1 LKMIK
6 KGKIKILFAED
17 LSTDVDLAK
26 WEIARVFPEIEV
38 AVVDTERDFIEKLR
52 GFSPDL
58 VISDYLM
65 PGFDGMRVIELV
77 LKNAPE
83 LPVIILTG
91 SMNEDTA
98 AECMKAGA
106 IDYVIKEHM
115 ARLPYAVVEA
125 LEKKEIKIAKE
136 KAEKALIE
144 SERKFRLL
152 AEKANDLIYRY
163 ELYPEEGFSYVSPAS
178 VRITGY
184 SPDNFY
190 KDPDLITRI
199 VHPEDR
205 ERLLNLTNS
214 SANSQQSETLTMRW
228 VRKDG
233 KIVWIEQ
240 QNVRIF
246 DDNGRLTAFEGIAR
260 DVTERHEAAE
270 RIREAFYSIITV
282 VSDILTA
289 RDPYIEYHHRNVS
302 RLSSKIAEKIG
313 LNGTSIEA
321 VKVAGLLHDI
331 GKIAIPAEIL
341 SKPGKLNDKEF
352 SLIQQHST
360 IGYNILRNTRLPWPV
375 AEIIHQHHERLDGS
389 GYPGKLKGNEICVE
403 ARIIA
408 VADVVEAMTSH
419 RPYRPAHKMETALEE
434 IRDKSGTAFDSR
446 IVEVCIE
453 LIEGGF
459 DFKQDASKN

>member
-1 LKMIK
+1 MSK

-17 LSTDVDLAK
+17 LPTDVDLAR
-26 WEIARVFPEIEV
+26 WEISRVFPEIEA
-38 AVVDTERDFIEKLR
+38 AVVDTEHDFMEKLKE
-52 GFSPDL
+52 FSPDL

-106 IDYVIKEHM
+106 VDYVIKEHM

-144 SERKFRLL
+144 SEKKFRLL

-184 SPDNFY
+184 TPDNFY

-199 VHPEDR
+199 VHSEDR
-205 ERLLNLTNS
+205 DRLLNITNYYITHS
-214 SANSQQSETLTMRW
+214 EQRETLTMRW

-233 KIVWIEQ
+233 KVVWIEQ

-246 DDNGRLTAFEGIAR
+246 DDNEKLIALEGIAR

-313 LNGTSIEA
+313 LDDTRIEA

-352 SLIQQHST
+352 SLIQQHS
-360 IGYNILRNTRLPWPV
+360 IVGYNILRNTRLPWPV

-419 RPYRPAHKMETALEE
+419 RPYRPAHRMETALEE
-434 IRDKSGTAFDSR
+434 IRGKSGTAFDSR
-446 IVEVCIE
+446 IVEVCIG
-453 LIEGGF
+453 LIENGF

>member
-1 LKMIK
+1 MSKN
-6 KGKIKILFAED
+6 GRIKILFAED
-17 LSTDVDLAK
+17 LPTDVDLAK
-26 WEIARVFPEIEV
+26 WEISRVFPEIE
-38 AVVDTERDFIEKLR
+38 ATVVDTEHDFIEKLKE
-52 GFSPDL
+52 FSPDL

-106 IDYVIKEHM
+106 VDYVIKEHM

-136 KAEKALIE
+136 KAEKALME
-144 SERKFRLL
+144 SEKKFRLL

-184 SPDNFY
+184 CPDNFY

-205 ERLLNLTNS
+205 DRLLSITNDYS
-214 SANSQQSETLTMRW
+214 THSGQRETLTMRW
-228 VRKDG
+228 MRKDG
-233 KIVWIEQ
+233 KVVWIEQ

-246 DDNGRLTAFEGIAR
+246 DDNEKLIAFEGIAR

-302 RLSSKIAEKIG
+302 RLSSKIAEIIG
-313 LNGTSIEA
+313 LDDTRIEA

-352 SLIQQHST
+352 NLIQQHS
-360 IGYNILRNTRLPWPV
+360 IVGYNILRNTRLPWPV

-434 IRDKSGTAFDSR
+434 IRIKSGTAFDSR
-446 IVEVCIE
+446 IVEVCIG
-453 LIEGGF
+453 LIEDGF
-459 DFKQDASKN
+459 DFKQETSKN

>member
-1 LKMIK
+1 
-6 KGKIKILFAED
+6 
-17 LSTDVDLAK
+17 
-26 WEIARVFPEIEV
+26 
-38 AVVDTERDFIEKLR
+38 
-52 GFSPDL
+52 
-58 VISDYLM
+58 
-65 PGFDGMRVIELV
+65 
-77 LKNAPE
+77 
-83 LPVIILTG
+83 
-91 SMNEDTA
+91 
-98 AECMKAGA
+98 
-106 IDYVIKEHM
+106 
-115 ARLPYAVVEA
+115 
-125 LEKKEIKIAKE
+125 
-136 KAEKALIE
+136 
-144 SERKFRLL
+144 
-152 AEKANDLIYRY
+152 
-163 ELYPEEGFSYVSPAS
+163 
-178 VRITGY
+178 
-184 SPDNFY
+184 
-190 KDPDLITRI
+190 
-199 VHPEDR
+199 
-205 ERLLNLTNS
+205 
-214 SANSQQSETLTMRW
+214 MRW

-233 KIVWIEQ
+233 KVVWIEQ

-246 DDNGRLTAFEGIAR
+246 DDNEKLIALEGIAR

-313 LNGTSIEA
+313 LDDTRIEA

-352 SLIQQHST
+352 SLIQQHR
-360 IGYNILRNTRLPWPV
+360 IVGYNILRNTRLPWPV

-419 RPYRPAHKMETALEE
+419 RPYRPAHRMETALEE
-434 IRDKSGTAFDSR
+434 IRGKSGTAFDSR
-446 IVEVCIE
+446 IVEVCIG
-453 LIEGGF
+453 LIENGF

>member
-1 LKMIK
+1 MSK

-17 LSTDVDLAK
+17 LPTDVDLAR
-26 WEIARVFPEIEV
+26 WEISRVFPEIEA
-38 AVVDTERDFIEKLR
+38 AVVDTEHDFMEKLKE
-52 GFSPDL
+52 FSPDL

-144 SERKFRLL
+144 SEKKFRLL

-184 SPDNFY
+184 TPDNFY

-199 VHPEDR
+199 VHSEDR
-205 ERLLNLTNS
+205 DRLLNITNYYITHS
-214 SANSQQSETLTMRW
+214 EQRETLTMRW

-233 KIVWIEQ
+233 KVVWIEQ

-246 DDNGRLTAFEGIAR
+246 ADN
-260 DVTERHEAAE
+260 
-270 RIREAFYSIITV
+270 
-282 VSDILTA
+282 
-289 RDPYIEYHHRNVS
+289 
-302 RLSSKIAEKIG
+302 
-313 LNGTSIEA
+313 
-321 VKVAGLLHDI
+321 
-331 GKIAIPAEIL
+331 
-341 SKPGKLNDKEF
+341 
-352 SLIQQHST
+352 
-360 IGYNILRNTRLPWPV
+360 
-375 AEIIHQHHERLDGS
+375 
-389 GYPGKLKGNEICVE
+389 
-403 ARIIA
+403 
-408 VADVVEAMTSH
+408 
-419 RPYRPAHKMETALEE
+419 
-434 IRDKSGTAFDSR
+434 
-446 IVEVCIE
+446 
-453 LIEGGF
+453 
-459 DFKQDASKN
+459 

>member
-1 LKMIK
+1 MSK

-17 LSTDVDLAK
+17 LPTDVDLAR
-26 WEIARVFPEIEV
+26 WEISRVFPEIEA
-38 AVVDTERDFIEKLR
+38 AVVDTEHDFMEKLKE
-52 GFSPDL
+52 FSPDL

-144 SERKFRLL
+144 SEKKFRLL

-184 SPDNFY
+184 TPDNFY

-199 VHPEDR
+199 VHSEDR
-205 ERLLNLTNS
+205 DRLLNITNYYITHS
-214 SANSQQSETLTMRW
+214 EQRETLTMRW

-233 KIVWIEQ
+233 KVVWIEQ

-246 DDNGRLTAFEGIAR
+246 DDNEKLIALEGIAR

-270 RIREAFYSIITV
+270 EPR
-282 VSDILTA
+282 
-289 RDPYIEYHHRNVS
+289 
-302 RLSSKIAEKIG
+302 
-313 LNGTSIEA
+313 
-321 VKVAGLLHDI
+321 GLLLNNNRGFRYSD
-331 GKIAIPAEIL
+331 GERSLYRIPSSQCEPVIL
-341 SKPGKLNDKEF
+341 E
-352 SLIQQHST
+352 
-360 IGYNILRNTRLPWPV
+360 
-375 AEIIHQHHERLDGS
+375 
-389 GYPGKLKGNEICVE
+389 
-403 ARIIA
+403 
-408 VADVVEAMTSH
+408 
-419 RPYRPAHKMETALEE
+419 
-434 IRDKSGTAFDSR
+434 DSR
-446 IVEVCIE
+446 ENRP
-453 LIEGGF
+453 GRH
-459 DFKQDASKN
+459 QD

>member
-1 LKMIK
+1 MEMSKN
-6 KGKIKILFAED
+6 GRIKILFAED
-17 LSTDVDLAK
+17 LATDIDLAK
-26 WEIARVFPEIEV
+26 REISRVFPEIEAV
-38 AVVDTERDFIEKLR
+38 VVDTENDFIEKLKE
-52 GFSPDL
+52 FSPDL

-77 LKNAPE
+77 LENASE

-106 IDYVIKEHM
+106 VDYVIKEHM

-136 KAEKALIE
+136 KAEKALID

-163 ELYPEEGFSYVSPAS
+163 ELFPEEGFSYVSPAS
-178 VRITGY
+178 TRISGY
-184 SPDNFY
+184 TPDNFY
-190 KDPDLITRI
+190 KDPDLITKI

-205 ERLLNLTNS
+205 DKLLNIRNYNS
-214 SANSQQSETLTMRW
+214 HSGQRETLTMKW
-228 VRKDG
+228 VRKDR
-233 KIVWIEQ
+233 KVVWIEQ
-240 QNVRIF
+240 QNVLIF
-246 DDNGRLTAFEGIAR
+246 DENEKLIAIEGIAR
-260 DVTERHEAAE
+260 DVTERQEAAE
-270 RIREAFYSIITV
+270 RLSEAFFSIVTV

-289 RDPYIEYHHRNVS
+289 RDPYIEYHHQNVS
-302 RLSSKIAEKIG
+302 RLSSKLAEKIG
-313 LNGTSIEA
+313 LDDTRIEA

-331 GKIAIPAEIL
+331 GKVAIPAEIL
-341 SKPGKLNDKEF
+341 SRPGKLNENEF
-352 SLIQQHST
+352 SLVQQHS
-360 IGYNILRNTRLPWPV
+360 IFGYNILRNTRLPWPI
-375 AEIIHQHHERLDGS
+375 AEIIRQHHERLDGS
-389 GYPGKLKGNEICVE
+389 GYPDKLIGSEICME

-434 IRDKSGTAFDSR
+434 IRSRSGTAFDSR
-446 IVEVCIE
+446 VVEICIE
-453 LIEGGF
+453 LIEEGF
-459 DFKQDASKN
+459 DFRQ